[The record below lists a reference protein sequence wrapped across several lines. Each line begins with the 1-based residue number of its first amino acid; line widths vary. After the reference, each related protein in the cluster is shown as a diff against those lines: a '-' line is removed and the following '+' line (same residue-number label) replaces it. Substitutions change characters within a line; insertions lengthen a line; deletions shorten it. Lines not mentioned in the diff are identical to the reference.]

1 MGKRLFGI
9 DAAAFERCLY
19 LPQKQIEI
27 KSNDSFVEKLSNLL
41 DNAEDNNNFS
51 AATARLREFSK
62 KLRLERGSGGLL
74 FETEQKSDSSKRSCA
89 DSRRRSASW
98 TKTADKLS
106 TRCARRKREAHG

>member
-51 AATARLREFSK
+51 AATARLREFPKSSGLKEAAAVCSLKRSK
-62 KLRLERGSGGLL
+62 
-74 FETEQKSDSSKRSCA
+74 KSDSSKRSCA

>member
-41 DNAEDNNNFS
+41 DNAEDNNNFFRS
-51 AATARLREFSK
+51 DCKA
-62 KLRLERGSGGLL
+62 ERV
-74 FETEQKSDSSKRSCA
+74 FQKA
-89 DSRRRSASW
+89 QA
-98 TKTADKLS
+98 
-106 TRCARRKREAHG
+106 